1 MILFIRMQTAQN
13 TDSVHGSV
21 EDIAKQ
27 KKYNIVT
34 VFAYVFQLFVYFG
47 FLIPCPVL
55 SGDLDDKKTTYKGKK
70 KNVPCNV
77 FFETKQ

>member
-1 MILFIRMQTAQN
+1 MQTAQN

-70 KNVPCNV
+70 KMYLAM
-77 FFETKQ
+77 FFLKLNNNFCK

>member
-1 MILFIRMQTAQN
+1 M
-13 TDSVHGSV
+13 
-21 EDIAKQ
+21 
-27 KKYNIVT
+27 IVT